1 VGEITFTDPDNLTL
15 TAYSHFNPNASLS
28 IPEVFEKMFGR
39 TFVNG
44 WYINLAGIMG
54 VKSKAGFKGSE
65 YESVIKNFSENPNK
79 AAYLQI

>member
-1 VGEITFTDPDNLTL
+1 LTL

-44 WYINLAGIMG
+44 WHVNLAGIMG
-54 VKSKAGFKGSE
+54 VSSKAGFKGSA
-65 YESVIKNFSENPNK
+65 YESVVKNFSKNTNK
-79 AAYLQI
+79 AAYL